1 MGTISYQ
8 AKSGTW
14 SGDIILNYTT
24 QYDREKNQTK
34 IIFSNCRVE
43 YSSCTCQEKVDTKQA
58 KLQKAQFGFVL
69 NWAFVAQ
76 GSSGAK
82 IIIEIN
88 IAIQQIRKILSILKS
103 EVEI

>member
-1 MGTISYQ
+1 MPTS
-8 AKSGTW
+8 AKIFTAENS
-14 SGDIILNYTT
+14 
-24 QYDREKNQTK
+24 KN
-34 IIFSNCRVE
+34 RGG
-43 YSSCTCQEKVDTKQA
+43 SSICTCQEKVDTKKA